1 MAYYTCESRWQR
13 DLNFDRLQEIYAGR
27 LGEAEE
33 RANAGLRITTQ
44 HLYLWHR
51 HLQHLQTERQTKAL
65 QTTETTTTK
74 WNKLPYTV
82 VLPAKL

>member
-44 HLYLWHR
+44 HLYL
-51 HLQHLQTERQTKAL
+51 
-65 QTTETTTTK
+65 
-74 WNKLPYTV
+74 
-82 VLPAKL
+82 